1 MSPSMPPGSS
11 SVARYWRSSMA
22 WMSGVA
28 TSGAMA
34 GAGSDDVSPSAR
46 AAMACSTVSIVVSG
60 EPTNPA
66 SASRSEEHTSELQS
80 LMRNSYAV
88 FCLKKKKQE
97 QSYTQKQNTFNEN
110 TDRIHKK

>member
-1 MSPSMPPGSS
+1 
-11 SVARYWRSSMA
+11 MA

-46 AAMACSTVSIVVSG
+46 AALACLTVSIVVSG

-66 SASRSEEHTSELQS
+66 SASLMAQLARSCEFGQVERRKRNARMVLTETMRSEERGVGKEGVSTGGNRGVAGE
-80 LMRNSYAV
+80 
-88 FCLKKKKQE
+88 
-97 QSYTQKQNTFNEN
+97 
-110 TDRIHKK
+110 

>member
-1 MSPSMPPGSS
+1 
-11 SVARYWRSSMA
+11 MA

-28 TSGAMA
+28 ISGAMA

-66 SASRSEEHTSELQS
+66 SASLMAQSARRSDFGQVEERTL
-80 LMRNSYAV
+80 NA
-88 FCLKKKKQE
+88 CLIIPGPLLTTALVDIGFHGA
-97 QSYTQKQNTFNEN
+97 SVTLVPVEN
-110 TDRIHKK
+110 VSAAGRKSGVE

>member
-1 MSPSMPPGSS
+1 
-11 SVARYWRSSMA
+11 MA

-46 AAMACSTVSIVVSG
+46 PAMAFSIVSIVVRG

-66 SASRSEEHTSELQS
+66 SASLMAHSARSCHFGQVEDRTLTPCLIVQRPLLTRHLVDICFDRSIVALCVGDNLEEGAFVL
-80 LMRNSYAV
+80 
-88 FCLKKKKQE
+88 
-97 QSYTQKQNTFNEN
+97 
-110 TDRIHKK
+110 

>member
-1 MSPSMPPGSS
+1 
-11 SVARYWRSSMA
+11 MA

-60 EPTNPA
+60 APTNPA
-66 SASRSEEHTSELQS
+66 SASLMAQSARSCDFGQVEERTLNACLILPGPLLTTDLVDIGFPGAIVAPICEIGRTSGRE
-80 LMRNSYAV
+80 RV
-88 FCLKKKKQE
+88 
-97 QSYTQKQNTFNEN
+97 
-110 TDRIHKK
+110 

>member
-1 MSPSMPPGSS
+1 
-11 SVARYWRSSMA
+11 MA

-60 EPTNPA
+60 EPTKPA
-66 SASRSEEHTSELQS
+66 RAS
-80 LMRNSYAV
+80 LMAQAAPSCDFGQVEERKMKALLILPRTKRESQHLNSRQQFATRLTASV
-88 FCLKKKKQE
+88 LKKKNTTHI
-97 QSYTQKQNTFNEN
+97 YIQK
-110 TDRIHKK
+110 

>member
-1 MSPSMPPGSS
+1 
-11 SVARYWRSSMA
+11 MA

-66 SASRSEEHTSELQS
+66 SASLMAQSARSCDFGQVEERTL
-80 LMRNSYAV
+80 NA
-88 FCLKKKKQE
+88 CLILPG
-97 QSYTQKQNTFNEN
+97 TLLT
-110 TDRIHKK
+110 TDLVDIGFPGAIVALCDVDNLGEEIGRAS

>member
-1 MSPSMPPGSS
+1 
-11 SVARYWRSSMA
+11 MA

-66 SASRSEEHTSELQS
+66 SASLMAQSARSGDFGQVEERTLNACLILPRPLQTHHPVEHGLHGAIITSC
-80 LMRNSYAV
+80 V
-88 FCLKKKKQE
+88 F
-97 QSYTQKQNTFNEN
+97 
-110 TDRIHKK
+110 